1 MMSLTNRER
10 VLLTILGIVIT
21 VGAFLY
27 FLVFP
32 MIDRIKEN
40 SLILD
45 QERAILEN
53 YTKRIKR
60 ETHRA

>member
-1 MMSLTNRER
+1 MSLTNRER

-40 SLILD
+40 S
-45 QERAILEN
+45 
-53 YTKRIKR
+53 
-60 ETHRA
+60 